1 MKTINC
7 AVLNAEIAKGIGKKE
22 NDSDLEF
29 YHRQHEKTDLLLAV
43 PKSYPEKINSLLQAL
58 HLADCVVLDIEK
70 VDAELG
76 EKIVAIDAS
85 GKETGFIISALEKEQ
100 LEPLMQGTALEKF
113 EWIQKEELM
122 EKLAAVKPE
131 EKLGSTVVDL
141 DAMFNVRGVGVVALG
156 FVAQGS
162 VKKFQK
168 LKLLPGGVDV
178 LVKSLQVHDKD
189 REEANAGERVGLSI
203 KGVDPENFSRGM
215 VLSESEFEEK
225 KELALDF
232 EKNKYYKEALTEK
245 KQLHLQC
252 RLQVIGC
259 VVKSVQPLTLELSKP
274 IAARKGE
281 GIVLFDLNAKP
292 RIAGKGTVQ

>member
-7 AVLNAEIAKGIGKKE
+7 ALFNAEIAKEIGKKE

-29 YHRQHEKTDLLLAV
+29 YHRQHEETDLLLAF

-58 HLADCVVLDIEK
+58 HLSDCVLLDVEEIN
-70 VDAELG
+70 AELG
-76 EKIVAIDAS
+76 EKIVSIDAA
-85 GKETGFIISALEKEQ
+85 GKEIGFIVSTMEKEQ
-100 LEPLMQGTALEKF
+100 LAPLITDTTLEKF
-113 EWIQKEELM
+113 EWIQKEELL
-122 EKLAAVKPE
+122 EKLTSIETKE
-131 EKLGSTVVDL
+131 RSGTTIVDL

-168 LKLLPGGVDV
+168 LKLLPGGEEV

-189 REEANAGERVGLSI
+189 REDASAGERVGLSI
-203 KGVDPENFSRGM
+203 KGADPEKFSRGM
-215 VLSESEFEEK
+215 VLCESDFEEV
-225 KELALDF
+225 KEITLNF
-232 EKNKYYKEALTEK
+232 EQSKYYKEALAEK

-259 VVKSVQPLTLELSKP
+259 VVKSTAPLAVELSKS
-274 IAARKGE
+274 IAVRKGE
-281 GIVLFDLNAKP
+281 RVVLFDLNAKP
-292 RIAGKGTVQ
+292 RIVGNGTVQ